1 MYVLLGATKSQAFAI
16 GRRIAD
22 DVTKDNPTPVVL
34 KLEKVYIGCVLE
46 TKKRYAG
53 WMYESEDDEVGELDS
68 KGIETIR
75 RDTCPVV
82 AKVLERSLKLIFTR
96 NWRGLGVYL
105 NTKLSRLR
113 DLPYTDFIFS
123 KEFRDK
129 YADNAPVPQLK
140 VAMSLAAS
148 SPAHIAL
155 RGERLPYIVTEGPPE
170 ATVISCVRSLPEFIA
185 DRNLQ
190 VAGFAFSPLILAFCL
205 SCVEFPYTF
214 P

>member
-1 MYVLLGATKSQAFAI
+1 
-16 GRRIAD
+16 
-22 DVTKDNPTPVVL
+22 
-34 KLEKVYIGCVLE
+34 
-46 TKKRYAG
+46 
-53 WMYESEDDEVGELDS
+53 
-68 KGIETIR
+68 
-75 RDTCPVV
+75 
-82 AKVLERSLKLIFTR
+82 VLERSLKLIFTR

-140 VAMSLAAS
+140 VAMSLAAN

-170 ATVISCVRSLPEFIA
+170 ATVISCVRSLPDFIA

-190 VAGFAFSPLILAFCL
+190 IHTVYYAHVHILAALRRVTDLLLL
-205 SCVEFPYTF
+205 SIRWHPDVKSPCFT
-214 P
+214 